1 MTQEKADMAAGAT
14 PDATHADNDRHY
26 LKAVAEVGDTRK
38 LAVARSIYAA
48 NGIKLMDAGATL
60 SSRTLERLVGHKLA
74 TPIENNLAAEGTL
87 RIGEIVG
94 RARELVDQHALLAQF
109 ATTGGSPERLWSRL
123 VQAPLPDSIL
133 FRLTVAREKFARL
146 YDHSLRAAFV
156 ALFIGSAA
164 RLAERDLEL
173 LATAALMHD
182 LGMLHA
188 DPACFEDDR
197 PLDAAARR
205 QLRAH
210 PVTGMLIA
218 QREPRLNPAIA
229 TAILQ
234 HHERLDGSGY
244 PTALA
249 ADEITRLARILMLV
263 EIVLAMVEHR
273 PHLPE
278 LQLSLILRANHRG
291 FDRALAGILLSALPR
306 VQVEADAAASGA
318 DTVARLGQ
326 LLEQWEHVKVVK
338 ATGLPLEVRQFVNQ
352 RLSRLHRF
360 LTEAGIDPQ
369 AGAAQAWSDDPTA
382 NAELAGL
389 MSEALWNVRQIAFET
404 TLRWPQV
411 AGDSVKNTD
420 PALQAWLRTASEPF
434 GAAGTEPAGAASLAA

>member
-1 MTQEKADMAAGAT
+1 MTREKTDGAAGMPAET
-14 PDATHADNDRHY
+14 AHVDDDGHF

-38 LAVARSIYAA
+38 LAVTQSIYAA
-48 NGIKLMDAGATL
+48 NGTKLLDVGTAL

-87 RIGEIVG
+87 RVGEIVG
-94 RARELVDQHALLAQF
+94 RTRELIDRHALLAQF
-109 ATTGGSPERLWSRL
+109 ASAGGGAGRLLNHL
-123 VQAPLPDSIL
+123 VRAPLPANIL
-133 FRLTVAREKFARL
+133 FRLTVAREKFTRL

-164 RLAERDLEL
+164 RLGERDLEL
-173 LATAALMHD
+173 LSTAALMHD
-182 LGMLHA
+182 FGMLLA
-188 DPACFEDDR
+188 DPARFEVDR

-218 QREPRLNPAIA
+218 QREPQLNPAIA

-244 PTALA
+244 PTAPA

-306 VQVEADAAASGA
+306 VQVNADAATSGTN
-318 DTVARLGQ
+318 TVARLGD
-326 LLEQWEHVKVVK
+326 LLEQWEQVQAITAV
-338 ATGLPLEVRQFVNQ
+338 GLPHEVRQFVNE
-352 RLSRLHRF
+352 RLSRLRRF

-369 AGAAQAWSDDPTA
+369 AGAAHLCADDVTA

-404 TLRWPQV
+404 TLRWPQI
-411 AGDSVKNTD
+411 AGDENGKDTVD
-420 PALQAWLRTASEPF
+420 PALQAWLRAASEPF
-434 GAAGTEPAGAASLAA
+434 GAGATEPTAALAA